1 MAKPAKKRQAR
12 LYRQEGKSIVWIARE
27 LEVAKSSVSRWTRDI
42 VLTEAQEIALRHSNE
57 RRVAQQKGAE
67 ANVRKHRQKRLAYQA
82 EGRAKARTGHPLH
95 LAGCML
101 YWAEGYKS
109 RNEVKFVN
117 SDAEMIRTF
126 MRFLRCSLNVHD
138 DEIKLRIV
146 AYLDNDL
153 SKNTIEAH
161 WLAITQLSR
170 SHLGTCSY
178 DNAPISSQQRGRK
191 LTYGVCEVIIYNT
204 RYIQHIYGAIQAYM
218 NFERPTW
225 LD

>member
-82 EGRAKARTGHPLH
+82 EGRAKAHTGDPLH

-101 YWAEGYKS
+101 YWAEGAK
-109 RNEVKFVN
+109 RRDAVLFVN
-117 SDAEMIRTF
+117 SDAEMIHYFVT
-126 MRFLRCSLNVHD
+126 FLRHSLKVAD
-138 DEIKLRIV
+138 SDIRIRIT
-146 AYLDNDL
+146 AYLDQGLD
-153 SKNTIEAH
+153 AQ
-161 WLAITQLSR
+161 AITAYWLKLLDLTDDNLTKCRFNQKPVSSR
-170 SHLGTCSY
+170 
-178 DNAPISSQQRGRK
+178 QRGRK
-191 LTYGVCEVIIYNT
+191 LLYGVCEVNVNST
-204 RYIQHIYGAIQAYM
+204 RLTQHIFGAIQEYIGVDV
-218 NFERPTW
+218 PKW